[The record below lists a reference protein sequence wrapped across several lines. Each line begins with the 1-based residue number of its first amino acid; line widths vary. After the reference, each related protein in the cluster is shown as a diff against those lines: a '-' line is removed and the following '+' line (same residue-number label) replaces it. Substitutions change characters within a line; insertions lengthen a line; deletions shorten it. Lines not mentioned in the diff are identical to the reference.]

1 METMQAKC
9 EDNSVILLRY
19 AMYGRM
25 RLGRCVKTDFGF
37 VGCAEDVLPVADGR
51 CSGRRSCVIRVP
63 DPIFENTRPCNE
75 EFKSYLEAHYDCIPG
90 ISCSYYILMARDS
103 ALVVLKTQMA
113 LALKTINTRALSSE

>member
-19 AMYGRM
+19 ARYGRM

-37 VGCAEDVLPVADGR
+37 VGCSEDVLPVADGR

-90 ISCSYYILMARDS
+90 NVSVFRTNGSSS
-103 ALVVLKTQMA
+103 AQHELH
-113 LALKTINTRALSSE
+113 